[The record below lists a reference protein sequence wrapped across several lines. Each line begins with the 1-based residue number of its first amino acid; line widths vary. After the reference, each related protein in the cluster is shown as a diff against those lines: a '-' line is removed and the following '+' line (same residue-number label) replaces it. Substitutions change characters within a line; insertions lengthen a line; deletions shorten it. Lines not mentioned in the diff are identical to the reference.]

1 MQKEVIIACDFEN
14 KESLNSFL
22 KKFSDEQSL
31 FLKIGMELYYSEGPD
46 IVRELKEYGHKIFL
60 DLKLHDIPNTV
71 YRTMKVLSKMNID
84 MCNVHAAGGIDM
96 MRSAKEGLMENAKNN
111 PLLIAVTQLTSMSQ
125 EQMTKDILINEKIEK
140 VISHYAQNAKEAGL
154 SGVVCSAQEAEI
166 IHDVC
171 GKEFITVTPGIRF
184 NDKNEDDQVRVL
196 TPMQAGNKG
205 ADYIVVGRPITKAED
220 PRHIYERCVSEFVY
234 GEIFD

>member
-125 EQMTKDILINEKIEK
+125 EQMIKDILINEKIEK

-196 TPMQAGNKG
+196 TPMQARNKG

>member
-1 MQKEVIIACDFEN
+1 MQKEVILACDFEN

-22 KKFSDEQSL
+22 IKFSAEQSL

-84 MCNVHAAGGIDM
+84 MCNVHAAGGINM

-196 TPMQAGNKG
+196 TPMQARNKG

>member
-1 MQKEVIIACDFEN
+1 
-14 KESLNSFL
+14 
-22 KKFSDEQSL
+22 
-31 FLKIGMELYYSEGPD
+31 MELYYSEGPD

-84 MCNVHAAGGIDM
+84 MCNVHAAGGINM

-154 SGVVCSAQEAEI
+154 SGVVCSAQETEI

-171 GKEFITVTPGIRF
+171 GK
-184 NDKNEDDQVRVL
+184 
-196 TPMQAGNKG
+196 
-205 ADYIVVGRPITKAED
+205 
-220 PRHIYERCVSEFVY
+220 
-234 GEIFD
+234 

>member
-60 DLKLHDIPNTV
+60 DLKLYDIPNTV

-196 TPMQAGNKG
+196 TPMQARNKG

>member
-22 KKFSDEQSL
+22 KKFSVEQSL

-196 TPMQAGNKG
+196 TPMQARNKG

>member
-1 MQKEVIIACDFEN
+1 
-14 KESLNSFL
+14 
-22 KKFSDEQSL
+22 
-31 FLKIGMELYYSEGPD
+31 MELYYSEGPD

-84 MCNVHAAGGIDM
+84 MCNVHAAGGINM

-196 TPMQAGNKG
+196 TPMQARNKG

>member
-22 KKFSDEQSL
+22 KKFPNEQSL
-31 FLKIGMELYYSEGPD
+31 FLKIGMELYYAEGPD
-46 IVRELKEYGHKIFL
+46 VVRELKEYGHKIFL

-71 YRTMKVLSKMNID
+71 YRAMKVLSKMNID

-96 MRSAKEGLMENAKNN
+96 MRSAKEGLLENAKNN

-196 TPMQAGNKG
+196 TPMQARNKG
-205 ADYIVVGRPITKAED
+205 ADYIVVGRPITKAND

-234 GEIFD
+234 GEILD

>member
-196 TPMQAGNKG
+196 TPMQARNKG

>member
-14 KESLNSFL
+14 KESLNSFF

-196 TPMQAGNKG
+196 TPMQARNKG

>member
-71 YRTMKVLSKMNID
+71 YRTMKILSKMKID

-125 EQMTKDILINEKIEK
+125 EQMIKDILINEKIEK

-196 TPMQAGNKG
+196 TPMQARNKG

>member
-1 MQKEVIIACDFEN
+1 
-14 KESLNSFL
+14 
-22 KKFSDEQSL
+22 
-31 FLKIGMELYYSEGPD
+31 MELYYSEGPD

-71 YRTMKVLSKMNID
+71 YRTMKILSKMNID

-96 MRSAKEGLMENAKNN
+96 MLSAKEGLMENAKNN

-125 EQMTKDILINEKIEK
+125 EQMVKDILINEKIEK

-196 TPMQAGNKG
+196 TPIQARNKG

>member
-1 MQKEVIIACDFEN
+1 MQ
-14 KESLNSFL
+14 
-22 KKFSDEQSL
+22 
-31 FLKIGMELYYSEGPD
+31 
-46 IVRELKEYGHKIFL
+46 
-60 DLKLHDIPNTV
+60 
-71 YRTMKVLSKMNID
+71 
-84 MCNVHAAGGIDM
+84 
-96 MRSAKEGLMENAKNN
+96 KNN

-171 GKEFITVTPGIRF
+171 GKEFITVTSGIRF

-196 TPMQAGNKG
+196 TPMQARNKG

>member
-1 MQKEVIIACDFEN
+1 
-14 KESLNSFL
+14 
-22 KKFSDEQSL
+22 
-31 FLKIGMELYYSEGPD
+31 MELYYSEAPD

-84 MCNVHAAGGIDM
+84 MCNVHATGGIDM

-196 TPMQAGNKG
+196 TPMQARNKG

>member
-14 KESLNSFL
+14 KESLNSFK
-22 KKFSDEQSL
+22 KKFSVEQSL

-171 GKEFITVTPGIRF
+171 GKKFITVTPGIRF

-196 TPMQAGNKG
+196 TPMQARNKG

>member
-1 MQKEVIIACDFEN
+1 MQKEVIIACDVEN
-14 KESLNSFL
+14 KESLNHFL
-22 KKFSDEQSL
+22 KNFSAEQSL

-196 TPMQAGNKG
+196 TPMQARNKG

>member
-22 KKFSDEQSL
+22 KKFSVEQSL

-84 MCNVHAAGGIDM
+84 MCNVHAAGGIVM

-196 TPMQAGNKG
+196 TPMQARNTG

>member
-14 KESLNSFL
+14 KEGLNNFL
-22 KKFSDEQSL
+22 KYFSKEQSL
-31 FLKIGMELYYSEGPD
+31 FLKIGMEMYYSEGPD

-71 YRTMKVLSKMNID
+71 YRTMKVLGKMNID

-96 MRSAKEGLMENAKNN
+96 MRSAKEGLMENARNN

-125 EQMTKDILINEKIEK
+125 GQMTKDLLINEKIEK
-140 VISHYAQNAKEAGL
+140 VISHYAQNAKAAGL

-196 TPMQAGNKG
+196 TPMQARNKG
-205 ADYIVVGRPITKAED
+205 ADYIVVGRPITKAKD
-220 PRHIYERCVSEFVY
+220 PRHIYEKCVSEFVY
-234 GEIFD
+234 GEVLG

>member
-14 KESLNSFL
+14 KESLNHFL
-22 KKFSDEQSL
+22 KKFSAEQSL

-196 TPMQAGNKG
+196 TPMQARNKG

>member
-125 EQMTKDILINEKIEK
+125 EQMIKDILINEKIEN

-196 TPMQAGNKG
+196 TPIQARNKG

>member
-1 MQKEVIIACDFEN
+1 
-14 KESLNSFL
+14 
-22 KKFSDEQSL
+22 
-31 FLKIGMELYYSEGPD
+31 MELYYSEGPD

-196 TPMQAGNKG
+196 TPMQARNKG

>member
-22 KKFSDEQSL
+22 KKFSAEQSL

-125 EQMTKDILINEKIEK
+125 EQMIKDILINEKIEK

-196 TPMQAGNKG
+196 TPIQARNKG

>member
-71 YRTMKVLSKMNID
+71 YRTMKILSKMNID

-96 MRSAKEGLMENAKNN
+96 MLSAKEGLMENAKNN

-125 EQMTKDILINEKIEK
+125 EQMVKDILINEKIEK

-196 TPMQAGNKG
+196 TPIQARNKG

>member
-71 YRTMKVLSKMNID
+71 YRTMKILSKMNID

-96 MRSAKEGLMENAKNN
+96 MCSAKEGLMENAKNN

-125 EQMTKDILINEKIEK
+125 EQMIKDILINEKIEK

-196 TPMQAGNKG
+196 TPIQARNKG